1 MEGPGVDGSHPF
13 SCWHRCALSHAD
25 MLFLWD
31 VNPLIG
37 RCSVYTQSIALW
49 CSDTSLHSHTISCML
64 DCLISCQ
71 HGAESIAHCR
81 HCCTLMMPARTL
93 TPSSLILH
101 PERFSSAMV
110 WLVRKPSL
118 STCSVSSVQPALL
131 WQLTSIVYG
140 RDGRQIQTCL
150 GLPDTLSRETQ
161 FSIED
166 IMHTVHQ
173 SHHRTQVLKKGLP
186 ASPGSAGA
194 LFGGSTVEPST
205 PDRKVACSN
214 HVRVILLVL
223 LALTQVHNTGCLH

>member
-1 MEGPGVDGSHPF
+1 
-13 SCWHRCALSHAD
+13 
-25 MLFLWD
+25 
-31 VNPLIG
+31 
-37 RCSVYTQSIALW
+37 
-49 CSDTSLHSHTISCML
+49 ML

-140 RDGRQIQTCL
+140 REAGRSNRVLACL
-150 GLPDTLSRETQ
+150 TLCPGKHNTALRTSC
-161 FSIED
+161 
-166 IMHTVHQ
+166 TVHH
-173 SHHRTQVLKKGLP
+173 SHHTTVVSKSDCQHHRIQLVHSRL
-186 ASPGSAGA
+186 
-194 LFGGSTVEPST
+194 GGSTVEHST
-205 PDRKVACSN
+205 PDRKVADATRCSIIESN
-214 HVRVILLVL
+214 TMINGLVMTTPMQHMVKTLLTICICGQL
-223 LALTQVHNTGCLH
+223 